1 MRLLGLD
8 VGDARIGVALGDIGT
23 GVATPLCVLNI
34 RSEDDGVGQVT
45 ALAKQEG
52 IMTVIIGIPRQP
64 KDLSE
69 LSAQALK
76 IKKFG
81 ERLRVAGL
89 VVEEEDETLSTA
101 LASALGREAG
111 RKGSEDDL
119 AATAILQTYLD
130 KLPRVS

>member
-8 VGDARIGVALGDIGT
+8 VGAARIGVALGDTET
-23 GVATPLCVLNI
+23 GLATPLAVLDI
-34 RSEDDGVGQVT
+34 RSEDDGVAQVGS
-45 ALAKQEG
+45 LAQKEG
-52 IMTVIIGIPRQP
+52 ITTVVIGIPRQP

-69 LSAQALK
+69 LSAQALT

-81 ERLRVAGL
+81 DRLRVAGL

-101 LASALGREAG
+101 LASALGRDAG

-119 AATAILQTYLD
+119 AATSILQTYLD
-130 KLPRVS
+130 RRQ